1 MRSKKVFV
9 RVALLSALSLIA
21 ATSAGCLLAA
31 AAGAA
36 AGTVAYVKG
45 DLTAHVDADVEQT
58 TKAARAVLVDMGGTV
73 PEFTFGPAEG
83 KVYGRTPED
92 KKVNIDTKYV
102 TEKTTKLTIRV
113 ETFGNEAVSRQI
125 LDAIKAK
132 LKAGPVTLN
141 LD

>member
-1 MRSKKVFV
+1 MHRWIRTAALTSCLSL
-9 RVALLSALSLIA
+9 VAL
-21 ATSAGCLLAA
+21 TSAGCLLAA

-58 TKAARAVLVDMGGTV
+58 TKAARAVLIDMGSNV

-92 KKVNIDTKYV
+92 KKVNIDVKYQ
-102 TEKTTKLTIRV
+102 TERTSKLTIRV

-132 LKAGPVTLN
+132 VKAGPVALTL
-141 LD
+141 D